1 MSIWE
6 AERSDEVPGDVRD
19 YLRPSTIHNANAFLV
34 LENDKIIECDN
45 RETLVA
51 WKGKYDELTLGLPD
65 FE

>member
-6 AERSDEVPGDVRD
+6 AECSDEMPGDVRD
-19 YLRPSTIHNANAFLV
+19 YLRLSTIHNADVILV

-51 WKGKYDELTLGLPD
+51 WKGKYD
-65 FE
+65 